1 MNGFVNMNPTKE
13 EGSNEDCLKLLLVV
27 LLMLISMVLLTSLEK
42 SEKESFD
49 VTMLPKGRGFWWNP
63 VRISV

>member
-1 MNGFVNMNPTKE
+1 MNGFVNMNLTKE
-13 EGSNEDCLKLLLVV
+13 EGPNEDCLKPGAFN
-27 LLMLISMVLLTSLEK
+27 IIRK

-49 VTMLPKGRGFWWNP
+49 VTMLPEGRGFWWNP